1 MRAIALTTAM
11 AVALVAA
18 PAASAKGSA
27 PERVCG
33 ESGCVRI
40 QDYPRVVLVLYRG
53 AARPQPPRL
62 PFYLIHYRAPGVPP
76 HYFVPALNLVGAD
89 FSGGRR
95 WFRLEEP
102 ALGAIRA
109 AIRGLDPFRAP
120 ESWAIRS
127 RDRADSPTRKL
138 SAALLLIALATCAV
152 VALHYRNERVPRGV
166 EAA

>member
-1 MRAIALTTAM
+1 MPAIALTTAM
-11 AVALVAA
+11 AVALVVA
-18 PAASAKGSA
+18 PAASAKGSP

-40 QDYPRVVLVLYRG
+40 EDFPRVMVVLYRG
-53 AARPQPPRL
+53 AARPEPPRL

-76 HYFVPALNLVGAD
+76 HYFVPARNLIGAE
-89 FSGGRR
+89 FSGERR
-95 WFRLEEP
+95 WFRLDEP

-120 ESWAIRS
+120 EFWVIGS
-127 RDRADSPTRKL
+127 RDEADSPARTL
-138 SAALLLIALATCAV
+138 SAALLLIALATGAV
-152 VALHYRNERVPRGV
+152 AALHYRNERAPRGV